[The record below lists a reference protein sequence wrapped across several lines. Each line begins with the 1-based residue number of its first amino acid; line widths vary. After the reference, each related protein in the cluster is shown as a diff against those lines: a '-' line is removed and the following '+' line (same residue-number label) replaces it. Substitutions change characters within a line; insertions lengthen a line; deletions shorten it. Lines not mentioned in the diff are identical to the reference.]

1 MKVYCSCF
9 LLQILLV
16 AYTLGRKGN
25 AKCGQ
30 ICERNKVRIGAHP
43 SFPDRENFGR
53 TAMALSSQELIAH
66 LRYQLGA
73 LKAICDGEG
82 R

>member
-9 LLQILLV
+9 LLQILPV
-16 AYTLGRKGN
+16 AYTLGG
-25 AKCGQ
+25 AKEMQ
-30 ICERNKVRIGAHP
+30 SAVKFAKENKVRIGAHP

-66 LRYQLGA
+66 LRYQLGGIKSD
-73 LKAICDGEG
+73 L
-82 R
+82 